1 MTKIRRGGYVFWTWK
16 GDHDPPHV
24 HVYLDGRLVVRW
36 DLEKGKTIGGVAA
49 RRVVQIIGEL
59 RSKGLL

>member
-24 HVYLDGRLVVRW
+24 HVYLDGRLVVGW
-36 DLEKGKTIGGVAA
+36 DLERDETIGGVA
-49 RRVVQIIGEL
+49 RCRVVQIIGEL
-59 RSKGLL
+59 RAKGLL